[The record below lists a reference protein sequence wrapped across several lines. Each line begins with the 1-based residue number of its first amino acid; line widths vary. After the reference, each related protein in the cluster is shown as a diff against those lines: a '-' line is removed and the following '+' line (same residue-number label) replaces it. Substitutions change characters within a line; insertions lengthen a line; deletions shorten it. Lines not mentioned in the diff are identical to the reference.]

1 MTRPDEMIATDDH
14 PKGNYYA
21 QLEDGR
27 ILSVDDG
34 AFRTSED
41 GGLTWSEPSERRDS
55 DGGPVGQTAMSLLS
69 LSGNKVGLLTNPRP
83 PGDGHVLF
91 WRSEDGGE
99 TWSAPVRAT
108 PPGTSTY
115 VVSTDV
121 VMRTSSGR
129 IIVPCYVALGKE
141 RDAADRLPTTWGK
154 LINGQWAPVSG
165 HYSDPR
171 FTAVYVAY
179 SDDEGRTWRRNE
191 DGELLIVLDWSAIIH
206 LRQRGE
212 RGRGRAGPAPDDAA
226 HGSRDVSTRRGRSD
240 DGTTWSRPGAY
251 QPGSEH
257 DSGLRR
263 VAAAPGPS
271 ARASGTSTARRRSSV
286 GTPARACPPQSAATG
301 AASGSSSRTSSRGT
315 RKREWS
321 RVPSDPF
328 ARPSTTSS
336 RACRRRSVRRSTSS
350 RLTADDSPWDWRITY
365 PRVNVM
371 GDRVF
376 VQYGYS
382 RYSEHETR
390 AEHLVEKGQRLKILP
405 ITWFYGG
412 KEPADNPNL
421 PASEFVLSGE

>member
-1 MTRPDEMIATDDH
+1 MTRPDEMIATDDD

-41 GGLTWSEPSERRDS
+41 GGLTWSEPSERRDA
-55 DGGPVGQTAMSLLS
+55 DGGPVGQRAMSLLS
-69 LSGNKVGLLTNPRP
+69 LSGNKVGLITNPRP

-99 TWSAPVRAT
+99 TWSSPVRAT

-191 DGELLIVLDWSAIIH
+191 DGELLIVLDWSATFTFVNEASVAEVA
-206 LRQRGE
+206 R
-212 RGRGRAGPAPDDAA
+212 RAG
-226 HGSRDVSTRRGRSD
+226 S
-240 DGTTWSRPGAY
+240 
-251 QPGSEH
+251 
-257 DSGLRR
+257 
-263 VAAAPGPS
+263 
-271 ARASGTSTARRRSSV
+271 
-286 GTPARACPPQSAATG
+286 
-301 AASGSSSRTSSRGT
+301 
-315 RKREWS
+315 
-321 RVPSDPF
+321 
-328 ARPSTTSS
+328 
-336 RACRRRSVRRSTSS
+336 
-350 RLTADDSPWDWRITY
+350 
-365 PRVNVM
+365 
-371 GDRVF
+371 
-376 VQYGYS
+376 
-382 RYSEHETR
+382 
-390 AEHLVEKGQRLKILP
+390 
-405 ITWFYGG
+405 
-412 KEPADNPNL
+412 
-421 PASEFVLSGE
+421 

>member
-1 MTRPDEMIATDDH
+1 M
-14 PKGNYYA
+14 
-21 QLEDGR
+21 
-27 ILSVDDG
+27 
-34 AFRTSED
+34 
-41 GGLTWSEPSERRDS
+41 
-55 DGGPVGQTAMSLLS
+55 TAMSLLS

-191 DGELLIVLDWSAIIH
+191 DGELLIVLDWSATFTFVNEASVAEVAPGRLLMM
-206 LRQRGE
+206 LRTGLGTSLPGVVA
-212 RGRGRAGPAPDDAA
+212 GRRHDLEP
-226 HGSRDVSTRRGRSD
+226 SR
-240 DGTTWSRPGAY
+240 AY

-263 VAAAPGPS
+263 VAAASGPS
-271 ARASGTSTARRRSSV
+271 AVSSGTSTARRRSSV

-412 KEPADNPNL
+412 KEPADNPFL
-421 PASEFVLSGE
+421 PSSSFVLSGE